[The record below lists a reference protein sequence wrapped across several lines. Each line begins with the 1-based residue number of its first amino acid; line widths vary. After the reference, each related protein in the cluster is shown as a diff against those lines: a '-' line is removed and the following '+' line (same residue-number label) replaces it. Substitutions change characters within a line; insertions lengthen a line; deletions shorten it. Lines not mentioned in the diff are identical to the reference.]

1 MDAGQLTRQISY
13 IGSGPYCYAN
23 GLAMMMGEAA
33 PGTAVIETVTGSPF
47 GMQVG
52 DGVAFFDP
60 GGWNPEIGVAEA
72 LAALGWRATVT
83 SEDDPVGRLG
93 AALRG
98 GPVFI
103 GPVEM
108 GYLRYQPEM
117 RGPIGADHFLV
128 VVDMDADGVTAHD
141 PQGYPYARIE
151 LSDFL
156 SAWRGDSVDYGQ
168 PYTMYTEF
176 ERTRVVGADEAV
188 AACLPRARERLAG
201 NGSPDAARSLAAML
215 ADGCPPGLRA
225 HLTAFAVRVGARRTA
240 DAADCLRRIGYGGA
254 AAVMVEQARL
264 IGSLQQLLV
273 SERDRAAAEVVGE
286 LASTYERL
294 RAALHQ
300 R

>member
-1 MDAGQLTRQISY
+1 MNVGQLTSQIPY

-23 GLAMMMGEAA
+23 GLAMMMGGRG

-52 DGVAFFDP
+52 EGVAFFDP
-60 GGWNPEIGVAEA
+60 RGWNPEIGVGEA

-83 SEDDPVGRLG
+83 SGDGPVARLG
-93 AALRG
+93 EALRG

-117 RGPIGADHFLV
+117 RGPVGADHFLV
-128 VVDMDADGVTAHD
+128 VVGMDEGGVTVHD

-151 LSDFL
+151 IADFL
-156 SAWRGDSVDYGQ
+156 AAWRGDSVDYGQ
-168 PYTMYTEF
+168 PFTMYTEF
-176 ERTRVVGADEAV
+176 ERTRVVGEEEAV

-201 NGSPDAARSLAAML
+201 NASGDAARRLAAML
-215 ADGCPPGLRA
+215 ADGCAPGLRT
-225 HLTAFAVRVGARRTA
+225 HLTAFAVRVGARRVS
-240 DAADCLRRIGYGGA
+240 DAADCLRRIGYGEA

-264 IGSLQQLLV
+264 IGSLQHLLV

-286 LASTYERL
+286 LAPTYGRL
-294 RAALHQ
+294 RAALS